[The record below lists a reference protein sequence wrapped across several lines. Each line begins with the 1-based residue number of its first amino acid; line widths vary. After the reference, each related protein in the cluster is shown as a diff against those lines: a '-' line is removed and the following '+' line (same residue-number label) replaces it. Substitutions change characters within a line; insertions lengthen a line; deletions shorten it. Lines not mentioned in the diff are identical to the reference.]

1 MFMNANHGISSTT
14 TAKISVRRL
23 GRASRLPKTHSP
35 LDEYACPCGGKRG
48 HEYNFATRRD
58 KESPHT
64 VYRHA
69 LGYFCLCF
77 ASVCVGDDRSWVVAG
92 SWRHPRRNA
101 FSFHSY
107 LTYLFRSPPPSVA
120 PCSLRLPPPPALST
134 PSRPRHVSP
143 IPVSSPQHAL
153 SQRSGARTAGSHGF
167 CAGLTSRGR
176 RARPPR
182 PSSPPS
188 SSTPPSS
195 GSSLE
200 SSPSSGPSSPPST
213 SPGPIYPQR
222 GEPSFC
228 FERGC
233 GSRDEGKWA

>member
-107 LTYLFRSPPPSVA
+107 LTYLFR
-120 PCSLRLPPPPALST
+120 LPPPPSLLARYASLLLPLSRHPLTT
-134 PSRPRHVSP
+134 PSCK
-143 IPVSSPQHAL
+143 SSLPLFSAACAIAA
-153 SQRSGARTAGSHGF
+153 QRRVHGRISRFLCRSDLSGATSASTATFVTALVFNAAVFGIELGIFTLVRPFFPAIYQPRTYI
-167 CAGLTSRGR
+167 
-176 RARPPR
+176 PPKR
-182 PSSPPS
+182 
-188 SSTPPSS
+188 
-195 GSSLE
+195 
-200 SSPSSGPSSPPST
+200 
-213 SPGPIYPQR
+213 
-222 GEPSFC
+222 
-228 FERGC
+228 
-233 GSRDEGKWA
+233 